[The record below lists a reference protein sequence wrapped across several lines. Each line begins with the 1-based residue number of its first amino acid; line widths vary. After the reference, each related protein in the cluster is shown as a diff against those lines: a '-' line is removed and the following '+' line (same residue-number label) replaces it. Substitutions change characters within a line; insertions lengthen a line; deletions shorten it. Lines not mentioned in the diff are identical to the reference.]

1 MTSRLSKELRALDKV
16 RDVRH
21 ALTAKEKTVTTAGT
35 AEPLLVEAETRVTS
49 LVITGKLGNTGQVYV
64 DDYQVSSST
73 NDGLDAGESI
83 SMKTEEGWF
92 DLAHIFIDVD
102 TSGEGVDFA
111 YVPYI
116 EG

>member
-1 MTSRLSKELRALDKV
+1 MSARLAKELRGLAKV

-21 ALTAKEKTVTTAGT
+21 DLTAKEKTVTTNGT

-49 LVITGKLGNTGQVYV
+49 LVIIAKAANTNKVYV
-64 DDYQVSSST
+64 NDYSVDNT
-73 NDGLDAGESI
+73 VNDGLAAGDSL
-83 SMKTEEGWF
+83 SMSVDEGWL

-102 TSGEGVDFA
+102 TNGEGVDFY